1 MLVENWDKLYMGH
14 GGRKLEREVI
24 PCLQNTLYAAHNSRG
39 RKGSKSKVKKCCEIA
54 GFAVQI
60 VISTVLG
67 DPTALI
73 AGVVGALMS
82 RS

>member
-39 RKGSKSKVKKCCEIA
+39 RKGSKGKVKKCCEIA

-60 VISTVLG
+60 VISAVLG
-67 DPTALI
+67 DPTVLI

>member
-1 MLVENWDKLYMGH
+1 MLVENWHNLYMGH
-14 GGRKLEREVI
+14 GRKVERNI

-39 RKGSKSKVKKCCEIA
+39 RRGKVKKCCEIA

-60 VISTVLG
+60 VISAVLG

-82 RS
+82 RA